1 MGANI
6 KIEGGVIPTKE
17 KVSTA
22 VGVVRC
28 PECHHEFIKLV
39 DESDFMMQS
48 LKGVPFKIIV
58 QLVANIL
65 VGVVLWKANSYLL
78 PEKGFSDPVSLI
90 YSLSLILPSAVLF
103 LALFAVQYMG
113 LIRVWFFMAVGVIG
127 MGAIMWGG
135 VAYVDFIREYLPL
148 ECTYHLSK

>member
-22 VGVVRC
+22 IGVVRC

-135 VAYVDFIREYLPL
+135 VAYVDFIREYLP
-148 ECTYHLSK
+148 